1 MVVIAAKLYCRNYEP
16 EQITPWWASWQV
28 RLERLGHRNPFRPVQ
43 APSCR
48 TITSSLLC
56 SHRTP
61 HSWNGGAKTRRQSE
75 YSQQISLHGSPS
87 GLRCCRT
94 VLDFR
99 SSSYVMAVRVV
110 IPASQWVPSTVIT
123 DLATRP
129 GTTLQ
134 YGLVK
139 APESRLPLTCRRQ
152 MAHPILLPPRSFPF
166 CPDPRSGNPLQGN
179 SAVNTSIIGDV
190 RFLGGSDERIQNAAE
205 HILPRSLSQ
214 KLLWSLR
221 TSWPSNSSLL
231 AVGGP
236 SRAKR
241 SEALVAMGAILRR
254 LDLTMKHR

>member
-1 MVVIAAKLYCRNYEP
+1 MLPYRSRFSQFILRHGGSSCDPCVPVGAIDCHHLF
-16 EQITPWWASWQV
+16 
-28 RLERLGHRNPFRPVQ
+28 GH
-43 APSCR
+43 
-48 TITSSLLC
+48 
-56 SHRTP
+56 
-61 HSWNGGAKTRRQSE
+61 G
-75 YSQQISLHGSPS
+75 
-87 GLRCCRT
+87 
-94 VLDFR
+94 
-99 SSSYVMAVRVV
+99 
-110 IPASQWVPSTVIT
+110 
-123 DLATRP
+123 P

-134 YGLVK
+134 DWLVK
-139 APESRLPLTCRRQ
+139 APVSRRPLTCRRQ